1 MSRFIVQIQQFQK
14 VFKSVMVELGLVSLD
29 NLGVSRQSV
38 DFNLSRHNSGGH
50 KTNTF
55 DLFSSVV
62 MSINEPNK
70 HPNKH
75 IDLYASIAT
84 KPELKGAANNFNQ

>member
-1 MSRFIVQIQQFQK
+1 
-14 VFKSVMVELGLVSLD
+14 MVELGLVSLD

-38 DFNLSRHNSGGH
+38 DFNLSRNNSGGH
-50 KTNTF
+50 KTTTF

-62 MSINEPNK
+62 MSINEPTK

-75 IDLYASIAT
+75 LDLYASIAT